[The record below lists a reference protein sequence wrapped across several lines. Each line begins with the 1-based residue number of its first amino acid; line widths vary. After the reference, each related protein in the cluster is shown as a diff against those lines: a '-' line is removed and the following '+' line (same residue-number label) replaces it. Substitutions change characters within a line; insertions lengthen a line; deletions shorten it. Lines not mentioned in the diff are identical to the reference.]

1 MRGRHQ
7 RCLGFSKGRE
17 ETRER
22 FSIEEIEMQTESSG
36 AQSEEEEERAGKEAS
51 RSCSSTRGQHWHRVG
66 FAKEEHEGV
75 GGRSAKIE

>member
-1 MRGRHQ
+1 MQGRHQ

-36 AQSEEEEERAGKEAS
+36 APSEEEEEEQGR
-51 RSCSSTRGQHWHRVG
+51 RQVG
-66 FAKEEHEGV
+66 VAPQQ
-75 GGRSAKIE
+75 